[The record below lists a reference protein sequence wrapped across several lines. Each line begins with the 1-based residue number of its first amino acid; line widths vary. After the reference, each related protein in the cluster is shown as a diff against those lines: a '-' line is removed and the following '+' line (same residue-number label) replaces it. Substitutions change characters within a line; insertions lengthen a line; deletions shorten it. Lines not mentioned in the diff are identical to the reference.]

1 MKYNNNKHSRSK
13 SPQKAQET
21 RYRCNKSLI
30 FILRNSI
37 NTKFEA
43 IIHTQMASRIKR
55 ERSRQGGREGGR
67 EGGRR
72 DREIEK
78 LRNKRELDG
87 RREGR
92 GRKKGNMIRYWGG
105 ATRSEASSASR
116 MNGNTQPLE
125 VGSGG
130 TL

>member
-67 EGGRR
+67 EGGMK
-72 DREIEK
+72 EGE
-78 LRNKRELDG
+78 EGG
-87 RREGR
+87 RTNQ
-92 GRKKGNMIRYWGG
+92 KN
-105 ATRSEASSASR
+105 
-116 MNGNTQPLE
+116 L
-125 VGSGG
+125 V
-130 TL
+130 